1 MVMLST
7 PAYVSAKPLTCPL
20 SSVARAQRK
29 LPRMNCALSPSKWRE
44 SRRLISISFVLS
56 HLFSIP
62 NYAIA
67 GSIFDKYVKRKK
79 LDPLEVYVPAVIL
92 TQSQIKD
99 LEKSLEAEQP
109 QYATC
114 RSLLRSGPAGSLR
127 VNIRAVAQYAL
138 DNGNGNSA
146 SNSVDQCLGA
156 LEELDSLLLRASRN
170 DREASVESM
179 KGKINMALNALDSLL
194 QTVPSDVLQ
203 KGKAVADSYM
213 ITEDERGILDQEMQ
227 QLESIL

>member
-1 MVMLST
+1 MVMLAT
-7 PAYVSAKPLTCPL
+7 PSYVSAKPLTCPL
-20 SSVARAQRK
+20 SPIAKAQRK
-29 LPRMNCALSPSKWRE
+29 LPRVKCALSPPKWRE
-44 SRRLISISFVLS
+44 NRRLISISFVLS

-109 QYATC
+109 QYAAC
-114 RSLLRSGPAGSLR
+114 RSLLRSGPAASLR

-146 SNSVDQCLGA
+146 SDSVDQCLRA

-170 DREASVESM
+170 DTEASVESM
-179 KGKINMALNALDSLL
+179 KGKINMALNALESLL

-213 ITEDERGILDQEMQ
+213 ITEDEREILDKEMQ